1 MKITGMKKITQ
12 RMIALWT
19 LFCWLCAAPGLAI
32 TLGTDVFLPMVEGGK
47 EANNSQLRATVR
59 VHNPET
65 SPANV
70 QFFLLKLNQTNPS
83 PPVYNDTVLPGETKR
98 YNNAVEMMF
107 GRTESGILRVVS
119 DRRLVVSQRIYSMP
133 PSKEAE
139 EPVEQLFAA
148 VPANFAIGE
157 RQKIKLLGGGKTVMS
172 INSLPGYPFSLVE
185 IIGGIAAVRVT
196 ALNEAGNTV
205 TARDYTLREFE
216 PQRHE
221 ITDLLPGGGADEM
234 TFEVE
239 VISGSGK
246 VVVFGSEL
254 GKYKPVNEGDD
265 VESKKATI
273 ADGGASASKSSGS
286 EASSAKTEA
295 KGKGE
300 SSSEASKSAAG
311 ELTLPYSGS
320 DSSSSSLFSITQT
333 GTGGAGKFRINNN
346 NSEAGALLIDSNS
359 RFPVPPP
366 PTSPSIGASFGA
378 SSAIFARNTGGG
390 PAGAFQITNASNP
403 SHALKAETFGSGF
416 ALAAFSKG
424 VESAG
429 YFGISNISNPSPAL
443 RAETNGA
450 GQAGSFKIVGA
461 ATTSDALYAETVGIG
476 GNAIRGIHKG
486 FTGSGGDFQI
496 ANFLNSAAALRAE
509 TKGPGPAGFF
519 KIDKTS
525 SSSSSAVH
533 AETNG
538 DGGNAVRGIH
548 NGKSGNAVAGIHN
561 GKSGNAG
568 DFYISNPDNT
578 SAALRVVTEGSGP
591 AIYAKANDDGLAANF
606 IGVTRT
612 YVLQITGGA
621 DLSEQFEVAVATA
634 GGSEAQPEQVRPGS
648 VVSIDPNNPG
658 KLVISNRAYDR
669 RVAGIISGA
678 GGVKPGMLMS
688 QSGSFADGNHPV
700 ALTGRVYCLVDAS
713 YGPIKP
719 GDLLTTSKTLGHAMR
734 VISHAK
740 AQGAIIGKAITGLK
754 EGRGL
759 VLVLVTL
766 Q

>member
-1 MKITGMKKITQ
+1 MKVTGLKKITQ
-12 RMIALWT
+12 RMIVLWT
-19 LFCWLCAAPGLAI
+19 LFCCLYSAPGLAI
-32 TLGTDVFLPMVEGGK
+32 TPGTDVFLPMVESGK

-59 VHNPET
+59 AHNPET

-70 QFFLLKLNQTNPS
+70 QFFLLKLNQTNPL
-83 PPVYNDTVLPGETKR
+83 PPVYNDTILPGETKR
-98 YNNAVEMMF
+98 YNNAIEMMF

-139 EPVEQLFAA
+139 ESVEQLFAA

-157 RQKIKLLGGGKTVMS
+157 GQKIKLLGGGRTVMS
-172 INSLPGYPFSLVE
+172 IDPMPGYPFSLVE
-185 IIGGIAAVRVT
+185 ITGGIAAVRVT
-196 ALNEAGNTV
+196 ALSEAGNTIA
-205 TARDYTLREFE
+205 ARDYTLREFE

-221 ITDLLPGGGADEM
+221 ITDLLPGGGADKM

-254 GKYKPVNEGDD
+254 DKYKSVNEGDSA
-265 VESKKATI
+265 ESKKVTI
-273 ADGGASASKSSGS
+273 ADAGASANKSSVS
-286 EASSAKTEA
+286 EASSAKTKA
-295 KGKGE
+295 KEE
-300 SSSEASKSAAG
+300 SGSETSKSAAD

-320 DSSSSSLFSITQT
+320 NSSSSTLFSITQT

-359 RFPVPPP
+359 RFPVAPP
-366 PTSPSIGASFGA
+366 PTAPSIGASFGA

-390 PAGAFQITNASNP
+390 PAGAFQITNASNT

-509 TKGPGPAGFF
+509 TKGPGSAGFF
-519 KIDKTS
+519 KIDKT

-634 GGSEAQPEQVRPGS
+634 GGSEAQPEQIRPGS

-678 GGVKPGMLMS
+678 GGVRPGMLMS
-688 QSGSFADGNHPV
+688 QSGSIADGSHPV
-700 ALTGRVYCLVDAS
+700 ALTGRVYCLADAS

-719 GDLLTTSKTLGHAMR
+719 GDLLTTSKTPGHAMR
-734 VISHAK
+734 VISPAK